1 MSEVVGGGRYLD
13 PQEWQGEALPQRND
27 VLHPRRVQPVNHV
40 IIINITYMTVHK
52 NFLYVSVQCK
62 IYCKFEIFL
71 IIIIIIISKYTSSEN
86 LIVKKTTY
94 TSMKLKYLVFIT
106 QFS

>member
-40 IIINITYMTVHK
+40 IIINIIYTTVHIK
-52 NFLYVSVQCK
+52 NFLYNCVQA
-62 IYCKFEIFL
+62 KFTASF
-71 IIIIIIISKYTSSEN
+71 
-86 LIVKKTTY
+86 
-94 TSMKLKYLVFIT
+94 
-106 QFS
+106 

>member
-1 MSEVVGGGRYLD
+1 MSKVIGGGRYLD
-13 PQEWQGEALPQRND
+13 PQEWQGEAFPQRND

-62 IYCKFEIFL
+62 IYCKFEILLIIF
-71 IIIIIIISKYTSSEN
+71 IIIIIIISKYSSSEN
-86 LIVKKTTY
+86 LIVKNHIH
-94 TSMKLKYLVFIT
+94 KYEA
-106 QFS
+106 

>member
-40 IIINITYMTVHK
+40 IIIQLHT
-52 NFLYVSVQCK
+52 
-62 IYCKFEIFL
+62 
-71 IIIIIIISKYTSSEN
+71 
-86 LIVKKTTY
+86 
-94 TSMKLKYLVFIT
+94 
-106 QFS
+106 